1 MTCCS
6 RTTTCTSSDQPCCVS
21 DDTNTQG
28 HCCSS
33 DSSWNAS
40 QKKCTKDPTLP
51 INYLPMALLGMIL
64 PLVGWGIWGSSGI
77 LVGCLLNMGLNLLFF
92 WTVIGEANAQSASDT
107 YEIGELFAASLI
119 MSIFYSIMGVLVSIA
134 IIVTVMVMHRPHKLG
149 SIVSIIGM
157 TGLTTLG
164 GISLS
169 SIVFSWNTE
178 KVCENFYKYKNMNK
192 IWIYTT

>member
-1 MTCCS
+1 
-6 RTTTCTSSDQPCCVS
+6 
-21 DDTNTQG
+21 
-28 HCCSS
+28 
-33 DSSWNAS
+33 
-40 QKKCTKDPTLP
+40 
-51 INYLPMALLGMIL
+51 
-64 PLVGWGIWGSSGI
+64 
-77 LVGCLLNMGLNLLFF
+77 MGLNLLFF

-169 SIVFSWNTE
+169 SIVFS
-178 KVCENFYKYKNMNK
+178 
-192 IWIYTT
+192 